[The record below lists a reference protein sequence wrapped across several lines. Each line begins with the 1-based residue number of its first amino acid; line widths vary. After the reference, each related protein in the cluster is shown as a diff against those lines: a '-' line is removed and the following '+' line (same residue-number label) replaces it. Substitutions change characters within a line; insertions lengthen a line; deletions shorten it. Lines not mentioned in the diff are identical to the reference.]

1 MPEPFSIREEEAQSD
16 AVVLRV
22 TGQLDARSTP
32 RLIEQST
39 RIRRLGQNLILNLA
53 QVEFI
58 ASSGI
63 GGLLSL
69 AEDFKEAELGLR
81 FAALSSAV
89 ESVIQLLNLDQF
101 LAIDA
106 TESEAFAA
114 LESR

>member
-1 MPEPFSIREEEAQSD
+1 VPEPFSIREEETRPG

-22 TGQLDARSTP
+22 VGQLDARSTP
-32 RLIEQST
+32 QLIEYST
-39 RIRRLGQNLILNLA
+39 RIRRLGKSLVLNLA
-53 QVEFI
+53 QVDFI

-106 TESEAFAA
+106 SESAAFAA

>member
-1 MPEPFSIREEEAQSD
+1 MPEPFVMREEESASD

-22 TGQLDARSTP
+22 QGQLDARTTP
-32 RLIEQST
+32 QLIDMCMKFK
-39 RIRRLGQNLILNLA
+39 RRGKSLVLSLA
-53 QVEFI
+53 GVEFI

-69 AEDFKEAELGLR
+69 TEDFKEAGLKLR

-89 ESVIQLLNLDQF
+89 DSVIKLLNLDQF

-106 TESEAFAA
+106 SETDALTA
-114 LESR
+114 LER

>member
-1 MPEPFSIREEEAQSD
+1 MPEPFSIREQEARPG

-32 RLIEQST
+32 RLIEHCT
-39 RIRRLGQNLILNLA
+39 RVRRLGKGLILNLS
-53 QVEFI
+53 QVDFI

-69 AEDFKEAELGLR
+69 AEDFKEAGLALR

-106 TESEAFAA
+106 TEGEAFAA

>member
-1 MPEPFSIREEEAQSD
+1 MPEPFAVHEEETQAG

-22 TGQLDARSTP
+22 QGHLDARSTP
-32 RLIEQST
+32 LLIERSAQV
-39 RIRRLGQNLILNLA
+39 RRSGKSLILNLA
-53 QVEFI
+53 DVDFI

-89 ESVIQLLNLDQF
+89 ESVIKLLNLDQF

-106 TESEAFAA
+106 SEVEAAAA
-114 LESR
+114 LEH